1 MRKITIEKDKLQFQD
16 EIEEIAEG
24 TVKKIGNGAMIISS
38 KKHIG
43 KKVYILTR
51 KS

>member
-1 MRKITIEKDKLQFQD
+1 MRKITLKGEKIQIQD

-24 TVKKIGNGAMIISS
+24 VVKKIGNGAMVMSS
-38 KKHIG
+38 KRHIG

-51 KS
+51 KA

>member
-1 MRKITIEKDKLQFQD
+1 MRKITIEDNKLQLQD
-16 EIEEIAEG
+16 DIEEIAEG
-24 TVKKIGNGAMIISS
+24 IVKKIGNGAMIMSE